1 MLKNKQKIKQIKEK
15 HEADSNIVA
24 IIASIIILLGGF
36 IFSYNYINSKKT
48 IAYDHIINVFYNTNE
63 SNKTESTENVE
74 EKQPEEEIKNNTK
87 TTYDYIGYLEIPK
100 INLKKGF
107 VKKESSA
114 NNVEKNIYIVDKSD
128 YPDKEKGNFIIAG
141 HSGTG
146 WKAFFNDLYKL
157 KKDNVIYVTYG
168 NKKYTYKIDNIYTQ
182 KKTGTIA
189 IYRDYSKTTLTLV
202 TCTNNDNTTQTVYIG
217 YLEKV
222 TEE

>member
-202 TCTNNDNTTQTVYIG
+202 TCTNNDNTTQTVYIA

>member
-1 MLKNKQKIKQIKEK
+1 MLKNKQKIKQIREK

-63 SNKTESTENVE
+63 SNKTKPTENVE

-202 TCTNNDNTTQTVYIG
+202 TCTNNDNTTQTVYIA

>member
-1 MLKNKQKIKQIKEK
+1 MLKNKQKIKQIRVK

-63 SNKTESTENVE
+63 SNKTKPTENVE

-202 TCTNNDNTTQTVYIG
+202 TCTNNDNTTQTVYIA